1 MNNWENVQ
9 FVGENRL
16 APRAYFFSYADHA
29 LAATMQR
36 ELSRRFLGLSGQ
48 WQFHY
53 FDHPL
58 QVPEAFYHSPMSEW
72 GQITVP
78 NMWQMEGHGQL
89 QYTDEGFPFPIDVPF
104 VPTNN
109 PTGAYQRSFMLSPAW
124 DGEQVIIK
132 FDGVETYFEIYV
144 NGHYV
149 GFSKGSRL
157 TAEFDISAHPR
168 LARTCCRCG

>member
-36 ELSRRFLGLSGQ
+36 ELSRRFLSLGGQ

-58 QVPEAFYHSPMSEW
+58 QVPEAFYNSPMSEW

-78 NMWQMEGHGQL
+78 NMWQMEGMAICSTPTKVSLPHRRALRADQQPHRRLSAQL
-89 QYTDEGFPFPIDVPF
+89 
-104 VPTNN
+104 
-109 PTGAYQRSFMLSPAW
+109 
-124 DGEQVIIK
+124 
-132 FDGVETYFEIYV
+132 
-144 NGHYV
+144 H
-149 GFSKGSRL
+149 
-157 TAEFDISAHPR
+157 AEPGLGRRAGDYKV
-168 LARTCCRCG
+168 

>member
-36 ELSRRFLGLSGQ
+36 ELSRRFLSLGGQ
-48 WQFHY
+48 WHFHY

-58 QVPEAFYHSPMSEW
+58 QVPEAFYNSPMCEG

-89 QYTDEGFPFPIDVPF
+89 QYTD
-104 VPTNN
+104 
-109 PTGAYQRSFMLSPAW
+109 
-124 DGEQVIIK
+124 
-132 FDGVETYFEIYV
+132 
-144 NGHYV
+144 
-149 GFSKGSRL
+149 
-157 TAEFDISAHPR
+157 
-168 LARTCCRCG
+168 

>member
-16 APRAYFFSYADHA
+16 APRAYFFSYADHV

-58 QVPEAFYHSPMSEW
+58 QVPEAFYHSPMSELRIPAKLNSHS
-72 GQITVP
+72 GQR
-78 NMWQMEGHGQL
+78 E
-89 QYTDEGFPFPIDVPF
+89 
-104 VPTNN
+104 
-109 PTGAYQRSFMLSPAW
+109 
-124 DGEQVIIK
+124 
-132 FDGVETYFEIYV
+132 
-144 NGHYV
+144 
-149 GFSKGSRL
+149 
-157 TAEFDISAHPR
+157 HPDP
-168 LARTCCRCG
+168 

>member
-36 ELSRRFLGLSGQ
+36 ELSRRFLSLSGQ
-48 WQFHY
+48 WQFNY
-53 FDHPL
+53 FEHPL

-78 NMWQMEGHGQL
+78 NMWQMEGHGNL
-89 QYTDEGFPFPIDVPF
+89 QYTTHHHCNCKGLHGLIKIGSKQQGTRNEADV
-104 VPTNN
+104 
-109 PTGAYQRSFMLSPAW
+109 
-124 DGEQVIIK
+124 EQHGGK
-132 FDGVETYFEIYV
+132 RRQG
-144 NGHYV
+144 
-149 GFSKGSRL
+149 K
-157 TAEFDISAHPR
+157 
-168 LARTCCRCG
+168 